1 MALRKPGPSDDGFAP
16 RMAVLYAAIFAFAGI
31 QLPFLPVW
39 LEAKGLDAR
48 EIGLVLAAAMVAR
61 PVIVPA
67 GMRVVDRYG
76 WARGPLVSGAWA
88 ACATFVAVALSDG
101 FVAIIVTY
109 AISALPL
116 ALVLP
121 LADAYALRGLAA
133 RERAYGPVRL
143 WGSVTFICANL
154 GGGLVLERLGASN
167 LVWTL
172 VAALAATGLSA
183 TALAPLAPDGHQTE
197 APQSRAPSLWQSP
210 GFVAVVA
217 ATSLI
222 QASHAVLHGF
232 ASLQWAAKGL
242 DGPVIGAL
250 WGIGVLAEIG
260 LFAASSRIMMRVR
273 PIDLI
278 GLGAIGAVLRWTVM
292 AFDPPVLMLPF
303 LQCLHGL
310 SFAATHLGAMHF
322 LARFAAER
330 QGAIAQ
336 GDYST
341 VVAVVAAAEMGL
353 SGVLVGAFGTYAY
366 LAMAASAATGGAV
379 VAGARRLGLA

>member
-1 MALRKPGPSDDGFAP
+1 MAHRKSAPSDDGFAL
-16 RMAVLYAAIFAFAGI
+16 RMALLYAAAFAFSGI

-48 EIGLVLAAAMVAR
+48 EIGLVLAAAMVGR

-67 GMRVVDRYG
+67 ATRVVDRFG
-76 WARGPLVSGAWA
+76 WAKGPLVVAAWA
-88 ACATFVAVALSDG
+88 SCATFVAVALSNG
-101 FVAIIVTY
+101 FVAIIIAF

-116 ALVLP
+116 AVVLP
-121 LADAYALRGLAA
+121 LADAYALRGLAE
-133 RERAYGPVRL
+133 RERAYGSVRL
-143 WGSVTFICANL
+143 WGSVAFICANL
-154 GGGLVLERLGASN
+154 GGGLGLERLGASN
-167 LVWTL
+167 LIWTL
-172 VAALAATGLSA
+172 VAALAATALSA
-183 TALAPLAPDGHQTE
+183 TALVRLAPDGRQDATPKSH
-197 APQSRAPSLWQSP
+197 APSLWRSP
-210 GFVAVVA
+210 AFVALVA

-222 QASHAVLHGF
+222 QASHAVFHGF

-260 LFAASSRIMMRVR
+260 LFAASGRIMVRIR

-278 GLGAIGAVLRWTVM
+278 GLGAIGAALRWTVM
-292 AFDPPVLMLPF
+292 AFDPPAALLPW

-310 SFAATHLGAMHF
+310 SFGATHLGAMHF

-341 VVAVVAAAEMGL
+341 VVAVVGAAAMGL

-366 LAMAASAATGGAV
+366 LAMTASAAAGGAI